1 MISRTYGIK
10 GQIVSSMGITWMC
23 LKMRNSSTWLFV
35 IGNMMINHWILRTL
49 FSDKPNI
56 SIYPYAKW
64 FNTHGFKTLERC
76 GRLNQDSSGLY
87 RSCLQHGDPVAWP
100 RCEDHL
106 QCSVPCTVCCV
117 KVPEICTIRAYKSPQ
132 PWENSWKN
140 PWKTH
145 RFKDLAG
152 DLLSECRTQ
161 FIVRSNFEIY
171 RKLGII
177 SHVVHG
183 KPWWGAWVPFQQ
195 GGLRWDTRRALGLG
209 ATGSVSWL
217 KNV

>member
-1 MISRTYGIK
+1 MD
-10 GQIVSSMGITWMC
+10 VSENEEFLNMAI
-23 LKMRNSSTWLFV
+23 L

-132 PWENSWKN
+132 PW
-140 PWKTH
+140 KTH
-145 RFKDLAG
+145 EKTHGQPIASKIFQVIYCLHVG
-152 DLLSECRTQ
+152 PNLL
-161 FIVRSNFEIY
+161 
-171 RKLGII
+171 
-177 SHVVHG
+177 
-183 KPWWGAWVPFQQ
+183 
-195 GGLRWDTRRALGLG
+195 WDPILKY
-209 ATGSVSWL
+209 TGNWA
-217 KNV
+217 